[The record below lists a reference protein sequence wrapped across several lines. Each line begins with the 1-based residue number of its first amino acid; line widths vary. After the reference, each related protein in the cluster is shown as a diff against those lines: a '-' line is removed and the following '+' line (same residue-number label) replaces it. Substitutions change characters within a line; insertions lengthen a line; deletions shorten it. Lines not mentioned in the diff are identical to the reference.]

1 MGCDYHN
8 PTSHKVSKRMSEESK
23 YTTTGCVKSRF
34 NQGNL
39 TSIGQKELDAMLV
52 CMLTAKSTPTQ
63 EFQVVEQ
70 RIIDALQYLI
80 ERKERNRVFGL
91 TTAITVLI
99 GLPVAMQAI
108 WKISELLCA
117 K

>member
-1 MGCDYHN
+1 
-8 PTSHKVSKRMSEESK
+8 MSEESK

-39 TSIGQKELDAMLV
+39 TSIGRKELDSMLV
-52 CMLTAKSTPTQ
+52 CMLTAKSTATQ

-70 RIIDALQYLI
+70 RMIDALQYLI

-91 TTAITVLI
+91 TSAITVLI
-99 GLPVAMQAI
+99 GLPVAIDAV
-108 WKISELLCA
+108 WRISEILCG